1 MKKFVSLFLVLLMCG
16 SIFLS
21 SACSADSAE
30 GEEEEDDVSGYQGEV
45 NVYNWGEYISPG
57 DDDTLDVIDEFQKKY
72 HIKVKTYIVP
82 DFLSK
87 ASKLCTRL

>member
-1 MKKFVSLFLVLLMCG
+1 MKKFVSLFLILMMCG

-30 GEEEEDDVSGYQGEV
+30 GEEEQDDVSGYQGEV

-72 HIKVKTYIVP
+72 H
-82 DFLSK
+82 
-87 ASKLCTRL
+87 SKLYRKQEFPA